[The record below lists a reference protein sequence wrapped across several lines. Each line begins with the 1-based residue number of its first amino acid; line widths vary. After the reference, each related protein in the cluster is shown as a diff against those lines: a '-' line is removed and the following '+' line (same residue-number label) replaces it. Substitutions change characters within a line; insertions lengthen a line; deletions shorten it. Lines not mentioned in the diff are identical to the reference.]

1 MFHWFVTGS
10 PSSLHGTLAI
20 MLPMHIL
27 IAHVTVF
34 EIRTSSSLKQQHFP
48 DAGLGMLH
56 SIASA
61 M

>member
-1 MFHWFVTGS
+1 MLV
-10 PSSLHGTLAI
+10 